1 LQALNRIYLDKII
14 PMPANVADVNIEDL
28 LARPEVSNDV
38 IDLRPGIGKLAA
50 LEHG

>member
-1 LQALNRIYLDKII
+1 LQALVRIYLDKII
-14 PMPANVADVNIEDL
+14 SVPANVADVNIEDF

-38 IDLRPGIGKLAA
+38 IALRPGIGKLAV